1 MTLFFFH
8 VPKVACNATT
18 CSGQGICTDDGVCLC
33 DNGFYADNCSSK
45 FLDLHYLII
54 ISVPETQPIFVFS
67 MIILKKTLSFNY
79 NLVSCDPSTKCKGH
93 GLCGNNGTCQCSG
106 DYYGDSCS
114 SKIITFNWYKSKY
127 LL

>member
-1 MTLFFFH
+1 MLHYYITLGQARYIINELFFFH

-45 FLDLHYLII
+45 FLDLQYSII
-54 ISVPETQPIFVFS
+54 ILVPETR
-67 MIILKKTLSFNY
+67 LYL
-79 NLVSCDPSTKCKGH
+79 
-93 GLCGNNGTCQCSG
+93 
-106 DYYGDSCS
+106 
-114 SKIITFNWYKSKY
+114 Y

>member
-18 CSGQGICTDDGVCLC
+18 CSGQGICTDGGVCLC
-33 DNGFYADNCSSK
+33 DNGFYTDDCSSK

-67 MIILKKTLSFNY
+67 MIIKKNTFFQLQLSF
-79 NLVSCDPSTKCKGH
+79 L
-93 GLCGNNGTCQCSG
+93 
-106 DYYGDSCS
+106 
-114 SKIITFNWYKSKY
+114 
-127 LL
+127 